1 MKNLCSRYD
10 LAVKRIK
17 PKFNKY
23 LMDDYFKEYN
33 MVGLRLLP
41 HHCELS
47 LIKLA
52 WSVVK
57 VVQKKK
63 KNIYGIQTV

>member
-1 MKNLCSRYD
+1 
-10 LAVKRIK
+10 
-17 PKFNKY
+17 
-23 LMDDYFKEYN
+23 MDDYFKEYN

-63 KNIYGIQTV
+63 KKIYGIPNICS